1 MSDIEI
7 QIHNTAS
14 VKVADMIKV
23 KRGDGW
29 WCFACG
35 DVWKGNDAWSS
46 ETNLSVV
53 WSAMWNDYFS
63 RRIHIIVIVLVYC
76 MEHCVAHQYFKF
88 ITAIWEGRKNIA
100 VLCCAYDVYCAMCIV
115 SLMNRLMT
123 TSAKSYKS

>member
-35 DVWKGNDAWSS
+35 DVLKGNDARSS
-46 ETNLSVV
+46 ETKLSVV
-53 WSAMWNDYFS
+53 WHAMWNDYFS
-63 RRIHIIVIVLVYC
+63 RRIHIIVIVQVYC
-76 MEHCVAHQYFKF
+76 MEHCVAHQYFKL
-88 ITAIWEGRKNIA
+88 ITAIWGREEVYSSA
-100 VLCCAYDVYCAMCIV
+100 FLCLWCLLCNGHRVIDE
-115 SLMNRLMT
+115 
-123 TSAKSYKS
+123 